1 MLPREL
7 IKSVKHLEIVARR
20 AVNDQL
26 AGRYHSSF
34 KGQGIDFADVREYQ
48 PGDDIR
54 VIDWKVSARMDDL
67 FVKQFQEEREM
78 TVVLL
83 VDISGSQNFGTK
95 DKLKRETAAEIAALI
110 AFSAIKNNDRVGLLT
125 FSDRV
130 DKYIKP
136 KKGRKHVLR
145 VITEILTPG
154 ETGRKTNIET
164 ALHYLSRVLSKRA
177 VVFVISDY
185 MDEGFSTALRIAN
198 RRHEIIPV
206 IVSDPME
213 FVLPNMGLVNF
224 EDPETGE
231 RVLIDT
237 SSRKTRD
244 RFETMMAKRKLDVEK
259 MFQRNK
265 IDAIHVSTNT
275 DYVQSLMRYFKRRS
289 RRNT

>member
-54 VIDWKVSARMDDL
+54 VIDWKVSARSNEL
-67 FVKQFQEEREM
+67 HVKQFQEEREM
-78 TVVLL
+78 TVVLM
-83 VDISGSQNFGTK
+83 VDISGSQSFGTK
-95 DKLKRETAAEIAALI
+95 DKLKQETAAEIAALI

-130 DKYIKP
+130 EKYIKP

-154 ETGRKTNIET
+154 EKGRKTNIET

-237 SSRKTRD
+237 SSQKTRD

-289 RRNT
+289 RRNA

>member
-67 FVKQFQEEREM
+67 YVKQFQEEREM

-83 VDISGSQNFGTK
+83 VDISGSQHFGTK
-95 DKLKRETAAEIAALI
+95 DKLKQETAAEIAALI

-130 DKYIKP
+130 EKYLKP

-154 ETGRKTNIET
+154 ESGRKTDIET

-177 VVFVISDY
+177 VVFVISDF
-185 MDEGFSTALRIAN
+185 MDDGFSTALRIAN

-231 RVLIDT
+231 RILIDT

-289 RRNT
+289 RRNA